1 VEEGDRAP
9 RGNRVFLV
17 AWTGMRGAI
26 SLAAALALPVALPT
40 GEPFPARDFIVF
52 VTFAVIVLTLVAQGA
67 SLPFLIRALGLDKE
81 GRRETEKSTRLEYE
95 ARIRMVEAAL
105 ARLDALCR
113 EGKIAPEAADWY
125 RDDLEHRRG
134 TYQRHRTAHPDR
146 GRRKQARGE
155 MKALI
160 EVAAA
165 ERDELLQLR
174 SAGKIDDDTMHR
186 IERDLDEQELRLES
200 RRERLR

>member
-1 VEEGDRAP
+1 
-9 RGNRVFLV
+9 
-17 AWTGMRGAI
+17 
-26 SLAAALALPVALPT
+26 
-40 GEPFPARDFIVF
+40 
-52 VTFAVIVLTLVAQGA
+52 
-67 SLPFLIRALGLDKE
+67 
-81 GRRETEKSTRLEYE
+81 
-95 ARIRMVEAAL
+95 
-105 ARLDALCR
+105 
-113 EGKIAPEAADWY
+113 
-125 RDDLEHRRG
+125 
-134 TYQRHRTAHPDR
+134 
-146 GRRKQARGE
+146 